1 MLNKTKSKIPA
12 MLVMLAFLFLAAG
25 ANADVTGTWT
35 FAVDITGVGGGTPTV
50 TMAQDSQ
57 GSITGSYT
65 GQLGSAAPITGKAA
79 GNEFEFT
86 MVGEM
91 GSVTYKGT
99 LQEDG
104 TVKGTL
110 DLGGMASGTFT
121 GKKIG

>member
-1 MLNKTKSKIPA
+1 LNKVKRKTSA
-12 MLVMLAFLFLAAG
+12 MLVMIAFLFMATAAR
-25 ANADVTGTWT
+25 ADVSGTWSLS
-35 FAVDITGVGGGTPTV
+35 VDIAGVGGGTPTV
-50 TMAQDSQ
+50 IMVQDAQ
-57 GSITGSYT
+57 GNITGSYT

-86 MVGEM
+86 MVGEV

-99 LQEDG
+99 LQDDG

-121 GKKIG
+121 GKKID

>member
-1 MLNKTKSKIPA
+1 VLKKINIKA
-12 MLVMLAFLFLAAG
+12 LLVSMAFVFLATG
-25 ANADVTGTWT
+25 ASADVSGTWSLS
-35 FAVDITGVGGGTPTV
+35 VEITGVGGGTPTV
-50 TMAQDSQ
+50 TMAQDAQ
-57 GSITGSYT
+57 GNITGSYT

-79 GNEFEFT
+79 GHEFEFT
-86 MVGEM
+86 MTGEM
-91 GSVTYKGT
+91 GSVTYKGA